1 MNLKLQL
8 ETSAP
13 RLERSS
19 FCATKWNKKAGVED
33 GKGAQITIIID
44 ITQNPSIMN
53 TIPSI
58 SAFHRLLS
66 LPEPKHPLVSV
77 INLSES
83 VFLEDEVWK
92 GFVNRFYCV
101 ALKREAKGKIR
112 YGQQHYDYD
121 KGVLSFTAPNQVQY
135 LDLEKMDCDS
145 NGFLLIFHPDIL
157 LKHPLNQIISG
168 YGFFS
173 YAVNEALHLSEDE
186 ENNLIEILHKIDREC
201 QHIDRH
207 TQEIILSQID
217 LLLNYSNRFY
227 ERQFI
232 TRKNSNHQLL
242 VKFEKFMNDYFE
254 NDSDEKGLLTVHH
267 IAEAMNLSPNYLSDL
282 LRIQTGQNT
291 QQHIHE
297 KLISKA
303 KEKLSTTELSVG
315 EIAYQL
321 GFEHAQSFS
330 TLFKKKTEMS
340 PLAFRRS
347 FN

>member
-1 MNLKLQL
+1 MNAIQ
-8 ETSAP
+8 S
-13 RLERSS
+13 
-19 FCATKWNKKAGVED
+19 V
-33 GKGAQITIIID
+33 
-44 ITQNPSIMN
+44 
-53 TIPSI
+53 

-77 INLSES
+77 INLSHTI
-83 VFLEDEVWK
+83 FLEDEIWK

-135 LDLEKMDCDS
+135 LDLQQMECGS
-145 NGFLLIFHPDIL
+145 GYLLIFHPDFL
-157 LKHPLNQIISG
+157 LKHPLASTIKG

-186 ENNLIEILHKIDREC
+186 ENDLIKILQKIDKEC

-217 LLLNYSNRFY
+217 LLLSYSNRFY

-232 TRKNSNHQLL
+232 TRRNSNHQLL
-242 VKFEKFMNDYFE
+242 TKFESFLNDYFDHE
-254 NDSDEKGLLTVHH
+254 QSANQGLLTVHI

-282 LRIQTGQNT
+282 LRIHTGQNT

-297 KLISKA
+297 KLITKA
-303 KEKLSTTELSVG
+303 KEKLSTTNLSVS
-315 EIAYQL
+315 EIAYTL

-330 TLFKKKTEMS
+330 TLFKKKTKMAPME
-340 PLAFRRS
+340 FRTS
-347 FN
+347 FGIK